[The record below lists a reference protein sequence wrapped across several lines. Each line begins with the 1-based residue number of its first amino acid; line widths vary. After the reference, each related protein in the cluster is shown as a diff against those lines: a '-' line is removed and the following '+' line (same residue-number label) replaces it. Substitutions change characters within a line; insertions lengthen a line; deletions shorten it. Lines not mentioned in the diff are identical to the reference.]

1 MDITFREDSSLLEIL
16 KDGLENVDDRRA
28 ILDALVFQ
36 IMSEK
41 FSTDKKL
48 FAIYR
53 MAEMILKY
61 EDFCEGGP
69 DGIL

>member
-1 MDITFREDSSLLEIL
+1 MDISFREESSLLGLL
-16 KDGLENVDDRRA
+16 KDCLEDEDDRRA
-28 ILDALVFQ
+28 VLDALVFQ
-36 IMSEK
+36 TMSEK

-61 EDFCEGGP
+61 EDFCDGGME
-69 DGIL
+69 LL